1 MKVKQFVD
9 TLKKIATEY
18 DTLYVYG
25 CIGSLLTLKN
35 YTRYTERYDYNQK
48 ASLRENYKKAIEKGD
63 VFGFDCVCLI
73 KSVLWGWSGN
83 KDHVYGGAVYKSND
97 VPDTN
102 VNGIFKLCTDKSDD
116 FSNIEIGEYLY
127 MDGHCGVYVGGGL
140 AVECTPKWDNKV
152 QITAVGNIGMI
163 DGYNTRVW
171 EQHGKLPWVDYSAE
185 VEEVPEPEPMPEPTP
200 ETEKD
205 IEVDITEEEKPIETE
220 PSETP
225 ENFPDLPFLTPDYIT
240 EITPIEENENTAETK
255 KSGFSEVLTFVV
267 KIVEKAL
274 RFILKVISKKK

>member
-9 TLKKIATEY
+9 TLEKIATEY

-35 YTRYTERYDYNQK
+35 YTRYTERYAYNQK
-48 ASLRENYKKAIEKGD
+48 ESLRENYKKAIEEGD

-73 KSVLWGWSGN
+73 KSVLWGWNGN
-83 KDHVYGGAVYKSND
+83 KNHIYGGAVYESND

-102 VNGIFKLCTDKSDD
+102 VSGIFKLCTDKSDD

-127 MDGHCGVYVGGGL
+127 MDGHCGVYIGDGL
-140 AVECTPKWDNKV
+140 AVECTPKWKDGV

-185 VEEVPEPEPMPEPTP
+185 VEELPEPMPEPTP
-200 ETEKD
+200 EPEKD
-205 IEVDITEEEKPIETE
+205 IVADIFEEVEKEPETA
-220 PSETP
+220 PTKTP
-225 ENFPDLPFLTPDYIT
+225 EIKPT
-240 EITPIEENENTAETK
+240 EDEKQESEQEPAQDQTSAETQNNRLALV
-255 KSGFSEVLTFVV
+255 SVLIV
-267 KIVEKAL
+267 KIVEKVL
-274 RFILKVISKKK
+274 QFILKVISKKK